1 MYPQAK
7 NGGNKNVVKGR
18 QTRKRI
24 PFSGETESGRDDV
37 VVFDFAR
44 ALAEKVGLGPTQI
57 RAAVRIWVNLTP
69 ESKRRLAGTDLA
81 RKHTE
86 LLALAEQSAPKQTR
100 ILDLIL
106 GDDRP
111 ENVTQ
116 ALEWIASGGSLPDM
130 HERRFFAFSRSFGA
144 LAEAAF
150 DSLLSAHEQRII
162 ASLTRRGRI

>member
-1 MYPQAK
+1 MHQPGDA
-7 NGGNKNVVKGR
+7 NPGGSLKGAADPPGNTPGGV
-18 QTRKRI
+18 QTNRAT
-24 PFSGETESGRDDV
+24 S
-37 VVFDFAR
+37 VFDFAR

-57 RAAVRIWVNLTP
+57 RAAVRIWGLLTP

-86 LLALAEQSAPKQTR
+86 LLALAEQSAPKQAR